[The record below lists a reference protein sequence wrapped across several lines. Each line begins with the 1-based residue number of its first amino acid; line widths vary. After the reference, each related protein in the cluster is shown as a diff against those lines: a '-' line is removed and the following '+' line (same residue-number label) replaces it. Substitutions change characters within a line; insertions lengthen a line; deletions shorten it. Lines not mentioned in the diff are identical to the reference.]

1 MILAILL
8 SVLIFTSCSQGNSSP
23 ELLPAP
29 LNYLQSKEEVSGVIK
44 VKTIESLRSIDYKQ
58 SSKKMFNPY
67 FLVIPMRIKF
77 FNERGDYS
85 SVESLEKYK
94 NKVYPLSN
102 EEEELVNFDKIIKLN
117 FKLVDENFFLVK
129 LNGGKFE
136 IISKLNLEPLNVSDN
151 EYRLRIMNK
160 EKGLYFIYSSSV
172 FVDDFSKALPDFLID
187 IESSEFYD
195 LDVALKVKGETILK
209 SLLPLSSNLAQKEK
223 IVLCNNRVL
232 RFNVSGNVFY
242 QEPVILDEI
251 FEVPKKDSFGN
262 VKYINR
268 HPYKRREIS
277 KEKKRM
283 LNITDI
289 IKGIVINREDKQS
302 ISLNISQISHNEI
315 KINSSDL
322 VNCPVVEIAINS
334 KINERTIET
343 GVFEF
348 RGEPANGP
356 FAAVGGDILWTKK
369 ANVSLVDRLEIFTQQ
384 VEVL

>member
-1 MILAILL
+1 MILAIFL

-29 LNYLQSKEEVSGVIK
+29 LNYSQTKEEVSAVTK

-117 FKLVDENFFLVK
+117 FKLFDENFFLVK
-129 LNGGKFE
+129 LVGGKFE

-160 EKGLYFIYSSSV
+160 EKGLYFIYSPSV
-172 FVDDFSKALPDFLID
+172 YVNDFSKALPDFLID

-195 LDVALKVKGETILK
+195 LDAALKVKGETILK

-223 IVLCNNRVL
+223 IILCNNSVL

-242 QEPVILDEI
+242 QEPVVLDEI
-251 FEVPKKDSFGN
+251 FEAPKKDSFGN
-262 VKYINR
+262 VKYIDR

-277 KEKKRM
+277 EEKKRM

-289 IKGIVINREDKQS
+289 IKGIVIDREDKQS
-302 ISLNISQISHNEI
+302 ISLNISQISNNEI
-315 KINSSDL
+315 KIYSLDL

-384 VEVL
+384 VEIL